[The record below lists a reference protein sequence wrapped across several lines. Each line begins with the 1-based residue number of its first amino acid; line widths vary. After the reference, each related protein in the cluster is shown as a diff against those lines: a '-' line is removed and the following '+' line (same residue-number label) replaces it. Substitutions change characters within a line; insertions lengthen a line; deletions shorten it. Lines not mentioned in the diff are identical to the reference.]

1 MNDSLKEKERIAI
14 ERLKAFAPND
24 GDKYWGCYS
33 GGKDRIDTQN
43 IIFADLRLIT
53 EHGYR
58 LFIHPE
64 VGDVF
69 EITLGECEHLD
80 RDLRPVMN
88 LLKMIL
94 NGAFES
100 NEKFAIVRE
109 VL

>member
-1 MNDSLKEKERIAI
+1 MREFHVWFYPNFQTTMWDRYSDVV
-14 ERLKAFAPND
+14 RLIQ
-24 GDKYWGCYS
+24 S
-33 GGKDRIDTQN
+33 GKGRIDTQN

-69 EITLGECEHLD
+69 EITLGECAHLD

>member
-1 MNDSLKEKERIAI
+1 MDKEFHVWFNPNFKHPMWDRYSDVV
-14 ERLKAFAPND
+14 RLIQ
-24 GDKYWGCYS
+24 S
-33 GGKDRIDTQN
+33 GKDRIDTQN

-100 NEKFAIVRE
+100 NEKFAIVSE